1 MNVAWGN
8 LSARRAVTA
17 DFDAVLE
24 LLRLARAD
32 SPLGPHLCSP
42 DSDRLSEQLSVWF
55 DQSSTH
61 LVVGEI
67 DDRIVALTFC
77 QLVDASLFADVRF
90 LQIEALFVHPEFR
103 RRGMGRMVMTEV
115 AGIAAELDATQIVT
129 IVLTGARSEQRFL
142 SGLGFGPAGSR
153 RIVDTPTLQRRL
165 EIASGRERRVRGFD
179 ELIARR
185 RRSREAASA
194 QHHRAVVEPDRA

>member
-1 MNVAWGN
+1 MHVAWGN
-8 LSARRAVTA
+8 LSARRAVAA
-17 DFDAVLE
+17 DFDDVLE

-55 DQSSTH
+55 DQESTH
-61 LVVGEI
+61 LIVGQA
-67 DDRIVALTFC
+67 DDRIVAVTFC
-77 QLVDASLFADVRF
+77 QLVDTSLFTDVRF

-103 RRGMGRMVMTEV
+103 RRGMGRRVMTEV
-115 AGIAAELDATQIVT
+115 AGLAAELDAAQIVT

-153 RIVDTPTLQRRL
+153 RIVDTVTLQRRL
-165 EIASGRERRVRGFD
+165 EIASGRERRIRGFD

-185 RRSREAASA
+185 RRTRDVATA
-194 QHHRAVVEPDRA
+194 QHRRALIEP